1 MKKPVQATIWMFAM
15 YFGGICSAQ
24 VTTTEEVGP
33 DGVRFRVTRQ
43 VVQRSIPTTQYQTQ
57 QQKVY
62 RPQVTTEYQ
71 TVQQTYAVP
80 VTEYRV
86 VPRLRNWWDP
96 FGGAYWTNEI
106 EPVTRWEARPA
117 TVQVPVARTKWV
129 EETQTTQVPVT
140 TYRTVAEEYTSKTF
154 VSATAAAVNTQVA
167 VAPAATSSS
176 LPPPP
181 IAGGEQYQGDPPRSA
196 SRLSSGAADNNPY
209 RR

>member
-1 MKKPVQATIWMFAM
+1 MKTPFQAMICTFAALLS
-15 YFGGICSAQ
+15 GICSAQ

-33 DGVRFRVTRQ
+33 DGVKYRVTRQ
-43 VVQRSIPTTQYQTQ
+43 VVQRSIPTTQYQAQ

-106 EPVTRWEARPA
+106 EPVTRWEARPS

-154 VSATAAAVNTQVA
+154 VSAPAGTSTQVA
-167 VAPAATSSS
+167 MAPTATPST

-181 IAGGEQYQGDPPRSA
+181 NAGGEQYQSDPPRSA

>member
-1 MKKPVQATIWMFAM
+1 MKKPFRPLIWLLATLL
-15 YFGGICSAQ
+15 GSTVNAQ
-24 VTTTEEVGP
+24 VTTREETGP
-33 DGVRFRVTRQ
+33 DGVKYRITQQ
-43 VVQRSIPTTQYQTQ
+43 VVQRSIPTTEYQTR

-80 VTEYRV
+80 ITEYRV

-96 FGGAYWTNEI
+96 FGGAYWSNEI
-106 EPVTRWEARPA
+106 EPVTRWEARPT

-140 TYRTVAEEYTSKTF
+140 TYRTVAEEYTSKTI
-154 VSATAAAVNTQVA
+154 VSIPPTTSAAQVA
-167 VAPAATSSS
+167 STPSGTPTGIPSQ
-176 LPPPP
+176 P
-181 IAGGEQYQGDPPRSA
+181 IAGGERYESGDPPRSA
-196 SRLSSGAADNNPY
+196 SRLSSSAPENPY

>member
-1 MKKPVQATIWMFAM
+1 MKKPIQPAIWLLVTL
-15 YFGGICSAQ
+15 FGSICNAQ
-24 VTTTEEVGP
+24 VTTTDEVGP
-33 DGVRFRVTRQ
+33 DGVRYRVTRQ
-43 VVQRSIPTTQYQTQ
+43 VVQKSFPTTQYQSQ

-71 TVQQTYAVP
+71 TVQQMYSVP

-96 FGGAYWTNEI
+96 FGGAYWTNEV
-106 EPVTRWEARPA
+106 EPVTRWENRPA

-140 TYRTVAEEYTSKTF
+140 TYRTVPEEYTWKVAISVPPASST
-154 VSATAAAVNTQVA
+154 TQVA
-167 VAPAATSSS
+167 STPPS

-181 IAGGEQYQGDPPRSA
+181 VAAGEQYQSDPPRTA
-196 SRLSSGAADNNPY
+196 SRLSSDAADRNPY
-209 RR
+209 NDRR